1 MRTIESTYTFA
12 MPTLRL
18 FATIRVAAGTGR
30 DSVPGTTVSE
40 VLANAADRYG
50 TEFAELV
57 PICRIWVNGEAA
69 ELEAAVGDGDEIGLL
84 PPVSGG

>member
-1 MRTIESTYTFA
+1 

-30 DSVPGTTVSE
+30 DTIPGATVGEVIAAASE
-40 VLANAADRYG
+40 RYG
-50 TEFAELV
+50 RTFADLV

-69 ELEAAVGDGDEIGLL
+69 DEDTPVVDGDEVALL
-84 PPVSGG
+84 PPVSGGAPTRR

>member
-1 MRTIESTYTFA
+1 

-30 DSVPGTTVSE
+30 DAIPGSTVAE
-40 VLANAADRYG
+40 VLATAVDRYG
-50 TEFAELV
+50 SEFADLV

-69 ELEAAVGDGDEIGLL
+69 APETEVGDDDEIALL